1 MYTVSC
7 DYSIPNEAEMLQ
19 GEIKQ
24 DDKCLDTLGNQHL
37 GNVMMYR
44 CHGGGGNQV
53 RIIFK
58 DILILV
64 ILIGLGNSP
73 KFSK

>member
-1 MYTVSC
+1 
-7 DYSIPNEAEMLQ
+7 MLQ
-19 GEIKQ
+19 GEIRQ

-44 CHGGGGNQV
+44 CHGAGGNQV

-64 ILIGLGNSP
+64 ISYRLGH
-73 KFSK
+73 